1 MSYYFRKHY
10 SVQEAKELL
19 PQVEKWLEILAQLR
33 DQLRKL
39 DSLLKDR
46 LKTGADLGGQS
57 VNKQVQSIAKF
68 QQVLSE
74 FRSREIQIKDLDR
87 GLIDFPHLRA
97 GKEVFL
103 CWEKGEEDIGYWHAL
118 DAGFRGRKPL

>member
-1 MSYYFRKHY
+1 MSYHFRKHY
-10 SVQEAKELL
+10 SVREAEELL
-19 PQVEKWLEILAQLR
+19 PQVKRWLEVLAQLR

-46 LKTGADLGGQS
+46 LKAGADLGGQK
-57 VNKQVQSIAKF
+57 VNEQVRSIARF

-87 GLIDFPHLRA
+87 GLIDFPHLRD
-97 GKEVFL
+97 GKEAFL
-103 CWEKGEEDIGYWHAL
+103 CWEKGEEDIGYWHEL